1 MKIIQN
7 ADGSVNVQSQFD
19 ETEAMPEYVSQYH
32 TGVDELSER
41 EKMVNN
47 HVENK
52 KLQNAIVSAKIE
64 EKKVQVAQAQRKQ
77 FEWKK
82 FLLDVAKDAAKRARE
97 MNTFGSLEYQPRGFD
112 VSCSD
117 VASSSVIGG
126 NMATGWQDADSMGGV
141 QFLNEGSEDFGQKI
155 IQPDVYKQPILDDAF
170 EFGYTSI
177 NANALDNAIVKS
189 NRSKQAK
196 NIAMKTIKS
205 SRRLRGTY

>member
-1 MKIIQN
+1 MRIIQN

-19 ETEAMPEYVSQYH
+19 ESEMMPEYVSQYH
-32 TGVDELSER
+32 TGVDELSAR
-41 EKMVNN
+41 EKMVNK

-52 KLQNAIVSAKIE
+52 NMQKALIAAKVE
-64 EKKVQVAQAQRKQ
+64 EKKVAVLQTQRKQ

-82 FLLDVAKDAAKRARE
+82 FLLDVAKDASKRARE

-112 VSCSD
+112 VSCAD

-126 NMATGWQDADSMGGV
+126 NMATGYSETDSMGGV
-141 QFLNEGSEDFGQKI
+141 QFLNQGMEDFGQKI
-155 IQPDVYKQPILDDAF
+155 IQPDVYRQPILDDKF

-177 NANALDNAIVKS
+177 NADALDKARVKQV
-189 NRSKQAK
+189 RTRQAK

-205 SRRLRGTY
+205 SRRLRGM